1 MHPELSDRERRVL
14 AAVIQ
19 SYVATAEPAGSRT
32 IARKFGLNV
41 SPATIRN
48 TMSDL
53 EEKGFLFHP
62 HTSAGRIPTNKAYRV
77 YVDALIHVAAP
88 EPADRDRL
96 TEHLATATTAG
107 RVDTI
112 EAILRRAAQSLGVL
126 TQELGVAVGPQ
137 LDAAALRQIDLV
149 RLTSDRMLVVFTL
162 DRGAVRTVFVEVP
175 GEIADDAVQEVA
187 RVLNE
192 RLAGRTLAELRAT
205 LAERLRDAP
214 PHGGAADL
222 LNIFVAGAGQLIE
235 PDAGPGAPALLMGQ
249 PSLLADQP
257 EFATGPEMRR
267 LLELTETREDLARLL
282 SRRADHTPGLS
293 ITIGSEHDDP
303 RLAPFTV
310 VTAQYQRGRPERR
323 DWRDR
328 AHPDAVRKGD
338 CACQSHVPSR
348 VRPPALS
355 AHPCADKHHQALGI
369 SRHGRLLR
377 NTRRRARRVRRRSEE
392 GVSQARDAVAPGPEQ
407 RLR

>member
-1 MHPELSDRERRVL
+1 MHNELSDRERRVL

-62 HTSAGRIPTNKAYRV
+62 HTSAGRVPTHKAYRV
-77 YVDALIHVAAP
+77 YVDSLIHVPALA
-88 EPADRDRL
+88 PADQDRL
-96 TEHLATATTAG
+96 NEHLATAAPDG
-107 RVDTI
+107 RLHTI

-126 TQELGVAVGPQ
+126 TQELGVAVGPA
-137 LDAAALRQIDLV
+137 LDAAALRQVDLV
-149 RLTSDRMLVVFTL
+149 RLASDRLLVVITL
-162 DRGAVRTVFVEVP
+162 DRGPARTVFIEVP
-175 GEIADDAVQEVA
+175 GEIADNAVREVA

-192 RLAGRTLAELRAT
+192 RLAGRTLGELRGT

-214 PHGGAADL
+214 GDGGAADL
-222 LNIFVAGAGQLIE
+222 LNIFVSGAGPIIE
-235 PDAGPGAPALLMGQ
+235 DDGPDAPALVLGQ

-282 SRRADHTPGLS
+282 TRRAGCAPGLS

-310 VTAQYQRGRPERR
+310 VTAEY
-323 DWRDR
+323 R
-328 AHPDAVRKGD
+328 AAGLSGVIGVIGPTRMPYEKVIALV
-338 CACQSHVPSR
+338 SHTSR
-348 VRPPALS
+348 LVS
-355 AHPCADKHHQALGI
+355 D
-369 SRHGRLLR
+369 LLH
-377 NTRRRARRVRRRSEE
+377 
-392 GVSQARDAVAPGPEQ
+392 
-407 RLR
+407 

>member
-1 MHPELSDRERRVL
+1 MHSELSDRERRVL

-62 HTSAGRIPTNKAYRV
+62 HTSAGRVPTHKAYRV
-77 YVDALIHVAAP
+77 YVDALIDVPALEPEDESRLAA
-88 EPADRDRL
+88 
-96 TEHLATATTAG
+96 HLAVVAVNG

-149 RLTSDRMLVVFTL
+149 RLASDRLLVVFTL

-175 GEIADDAVQEVA
+175 GEIPDDAVRDVA

-192 RLAGRTLAELRAT
+192 RLAGRTLAELRGT

-214 PHGGAADL
+214 PTADAAAEL
-222 LNIFVAGAGQLIE
+222 LNIFVAGAGPLVE
-235 PDAGPGAPALLMGQ
+235 ADAGPGAPALVMGQ

-257 EFATGPEMRR
+257 EFASGPEMRR

-282 SRRADHTPGLS
+282 TRRAGQTAGPS
-293 ITIGSEHDDP
+293 VTIGTEHDDP
-303 RLAPFTV
+303 RLAAFTV
-310 VTAQYQRGRPERR
+310 VTAEY
-323 DWRDR
+323 R
-328 AHPDAVRKGD
+328 AAGLSGVIGVIGPTRMPYEKVIALV
-338 CACQSHVPSR
+338 SHTSR
-348 VRPPALS
+348 LVS
-355 AHPCADKHHQALGI
+355 D
-369 SRHGRLLR
+369 LLH
-377 NTRRRARRVRRRSEE
+377 
-392 GVSQARDAVAPGPEQ
+392 
-407 RLR
+407 